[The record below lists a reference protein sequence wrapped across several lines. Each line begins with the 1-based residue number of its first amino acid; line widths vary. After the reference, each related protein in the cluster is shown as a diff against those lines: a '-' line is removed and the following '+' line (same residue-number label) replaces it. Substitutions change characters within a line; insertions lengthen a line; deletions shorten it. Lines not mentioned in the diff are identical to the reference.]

1 MTKVYKI
8 TDISQLALVKNAF
21 DDRKVPAKQL
31 NGSYLYDVYFG
42 TDSES
47 LHAYRMLKTLLEN
60 NDNVLYFDYKYGNY
74 YAGLYG
80 GEDED
85 NIVPLD
91 IGRYS
96 L

>member
-8 TDISQLALVKNAF
+8 TDISQLVLVKNAF
-21 DDRKVPAKQL
+21 DNRKVPAKQL

-47 LHAYRMLKTLLEN
+47 LHAYRMLEKLLKN
-60 NDNVLYFDYKYGNY
+60 NNNILYFDYKYGNY
-74 YAGLYG
+74 YEGLYSG
-80 GEDED
+80 KDRD
-85 NIVPLD
+85 VIVPLD
-91 IGRYS
+91 NGRYN

>member
-8 TDISQLALVKNAF
+8 TDISQLALVKEAF
-21 DDRKVPAKQL
+21 DNRKVPAKQL
-31 NGSYLYDVYFG
+31 KGSYLYDVYFG

-60 NDNVLYFDYKYGNY
+60 NNNILYFHYKYGNY
-74 YAGLYG
+74 YESLYS

-85 NIVPLD
+85 D
-91 IGRYS
+91 IIPIDNGRYK